1 MQRLDILSRNQEE
14 FVVMEPSLENI
25 GDYNGLKGEKKR
37 VVWAVLISGIILG
50 AAVGVVSYFYG
61 TPSDSI
67 KTEKVGKIPL
77 R

>member
-1 MQRLDILSRNQEE
+1 
-14 FVVMEPSLENI
+14 MEPSLEQI

-37 VVWAVLISGIILG
+37 IVWAVIAAGIIFG
-50 AAVGVVSYFYG
+50 TIVGVVNYLYG

-77 R
+77 Q

>member
-1 MQRLDILSRNQEE
+1 
-14 FVVMEPSLENI
+14 MEPSLENI

-37 VVWAVLISGIILG
+37 VVWAVLVAGIIFGSIVG
-50 AAVGVVSYFYG
+50 AVNYFYG

-67 KTEKVGKIPL
+67 KTQKIGKIPL

>member
-1 MQRLDILSRNQEE
+1 LQRLDILSRNQEE